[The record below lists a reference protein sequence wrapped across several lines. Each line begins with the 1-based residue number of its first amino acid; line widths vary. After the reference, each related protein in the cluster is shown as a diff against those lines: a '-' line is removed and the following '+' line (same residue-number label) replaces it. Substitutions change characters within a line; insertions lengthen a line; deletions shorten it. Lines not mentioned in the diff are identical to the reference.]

1 MKLLAVSGSLRQAS
15 FNTRLAHVLADRAPE
30 GVIVEA
36 ATCHGIPLYDGDF
49 EDVQGIPD
57 AVIALRQRI
66 QAADGLILIT
76 PEYNGGMPGV
86 FKNALDWLT
95 RPPKEMAPTFKD
107 RPTALAGATPGG
119 LGTTLAQA
127 GSLVTLRQLKV
138 RLYPDH
144 LRVSKADTVLGSDG
158 DDQTKPDEDT
168 VKMIDRWLSGFC
180 EFARGG

>member
-1 MKLLAVSGSLRQAS
+1 MNLLALSGSLRRAS
-15 FNTRLAHVLADRAPE
+15 FNTRLAHVMAERAPE
-30 GVIVEA
+30 GVSVDVA
-36 ATCHGIPLYDGDF
+36 NCYGIPLYDGDL
-49 EDVQGIPD
+49 EEEHGIPQ
-57 AVIALRQRI
+57 AVTALRQRI

-127 GSLVTLRQLKV
+127 GSLVTLRQLKL
-138 RLYPDH
+138 RLFPDH
-144 LRVSKADTVLGSDG
+144 LRVSHAGEVLGQHG
-158 DDQTKPDEDT
+158 EDEVEPKT
-168 VKMIDRWLSGFC
+168 AAMIDKWLGGFC
-180 EFARGG
+180 EFAGGA